1 MTKKSTPPQKNYYK
15 NKYEE
20 VSFLDPKRLQEQ
32 EDKIES
38 GEISCNMDDPDEC
51 LNCGS

>member
-20 VSFLDPKRLQEQ
+20 VSFLDPKRLKEQ
-32 EDKIES
+32 EDKISNLES
-38 GEISCNMDDPDEC
+38 KLAELTALLEGAK
-51 LNCGS
+51 